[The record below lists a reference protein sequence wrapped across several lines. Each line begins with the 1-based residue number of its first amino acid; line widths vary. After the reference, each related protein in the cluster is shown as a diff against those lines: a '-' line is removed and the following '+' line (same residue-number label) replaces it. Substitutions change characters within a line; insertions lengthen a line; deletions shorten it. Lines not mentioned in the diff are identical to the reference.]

1 VSTIET
7 FSCTTTI
14 LFIFYFSGTNDLRRD
29 VSMSRSRL
37 PYSLTPFEY
46 LEKCVCFFEKQ
57 SFGKDLTS
65 RWWTLLENPVGIHHR
80 EILLD

>member
-1 VSTIET
+1 M
-7 FSCTTTI
+7 
-14 LFIFYFSGTNDLRRD
+14 
-29 VSMSRSRL
+29 SMSRL

-80 EILLD
+80 EILLY